1 MTHLCVRRWETDRT
15 DELVKLHPL
24 TQPQQGDVVVVVVG
38 LEVRVEEDL
47 VHGAVG
53 GPTFVSGVVETKEDL
68 KDRMSRSLT
77 ADKHPS
83 HGSADPETRS

>member
-1 MTHLCVRRWETDRT
+1 MTHLCVRQWETDWT

-38 LEVRVEEDL
+38 LEVRVEEDP
-47 VHGAVG
+47 VYGEVG
-53 GPTFVSGVVETKEDL
+53 GPTFVSGIMETKEDL
-68 KDRMSRSLT
+68 KDRTSRSLT

-83 HGSADPETRS
+83 HGLAKTQS